1 MCIEYRMS
9 YSFRSIVDGG
19 ADSEMIYYNA
29 LMTSTKTADLTF
41 SQPPQPVKF
50 NETRDAPIVRD
61 ASLYNF
67 SIIKFTMN
75 GPGRELPL
83 FIPLIQTNGTVSAA
97 AGKQTDPN
105 RTIYNLAL
113 PYQRRWNYTNN
124 VTGLAA
130 TAVIT
135 LAPESTPIAYIPEIQ
150 NIVLAPVPQVPV
162 TGIAKQDLSTRYY
175 WTYTYSH
182 FAQMVNTALENAMQD
197 TFTAFNIFWATLPT
211 ATVNPY
217 FTGGVP
223 DFNKFLLDHDI
234 PFIQYNEFT
243 KFFELYGDTRAFNIS
258 GQLIP
263 NTPSPRTG
271 LPTGTQAPVPAFV
284 PPVYVAGSPAS
295 PASPPFLRLFFNTEL
310 MNLLANF
317 NNTFLGAVG
326 GSTIPF
332 PIPQISGSYDFT
344 IGSATPFSGAGP
356 WLYSYEILFA
366 NQLYTNILNNNPLLQ
381 GSSLVPPPV
390 YNPYYLIPTDRQNL
404 YWKTTQDY
412 RSTDAM
418 WSPVSA
424 IVFTSALLPVKKE
437 YTSATVDLNAGN
449 LGSGSS
455 GSQSA
460 FQPII
465 SDFSIDQQQ
474 EGAEGYRNFTQYEPS
489 AEYKMVSMTA
499 SHEEIRNIDIQ
510 VFWKYRLTG
519 ELIPLTAANC
529 SDINIKMLFRK
540 MDYRS

>member
-1 MCIEYRMS
+1 MS

-19 ADSEMIYYNA
+19 ADSEMIYFNA
-29 LMTSTKTADLTF
+29 TMTSTKTADLTV

-50 NETRDAPIVRD
+50 NETRDAPIIRD
-61 ASLYNF
+61 ASQYNF

-83 FIPLIQTNGTVSAA
+83 FIPLIQTNGTVTVTGGQS
-97 AGKQTDPN
+97 DPN
-105 RTIYNLAL
+105 RTIYNLAI
-113 PYQRRWNYTNN
+113 PYQRTWNYTDSG
-124 VTGLAA
+124 TGLAA

-135 LAPESTPIAYIPEIQ
+135 LAPSSQPIIYVPEIQ
-150 NIVLAPVPQVPV
+150 NLTIAPVPQVPA
-162 TGIAKQDLSTRYY
+162 TGIVKQDLSTRYY

-182 FAQMVNTALENAMQD
+182 FAQMVNAALESAMIS
-197 TFTAFNIFWATLPT
+197 TFAAFNIFWGTLPT

-217 FTGGVP
+217 FTGGQP
-223 DFNKFLLDHDI
+223 DFNKFVLDHDV
-234 PFIQYNEFT
+234 PFIKYNEFT
-243 KFFELYGDTRAFNIS
+243 KLFELYGDTRAFNIS
-258 GQLIP
+258 GQLDPLTSSI
-263 NTPSPRTG
+263 RTG
-271 LPTGTQAPVPAFV
+271 LITGAQAPIPAFV
-284 PPVYVAGSPAS
+284 PPVYNAGDPAS
-295 PASPPFLRLFFNTEL
+295 PASTAYLRLFFNTEL

-317 NNTFLGAVG
+317 NNTFVGAVG
-326 GSTIPF
+326 GSRIPF
-332 PIPQISGSYDFT
+332 PIPDPISSSYLYP
-344 IGSATPFSGAGP
+344 IGNSTPFSGAGP

-381 GSSLVPPPV
+381 GNAAVPPPV
-390 YNPYYLIPTDRQNL
+390 YNPYFLIPTDRQNL
-404 YWKTTQDY
+404 YWKIVQDY

-424 IVFTSALLPVKKE
+424 IVFTSAMLPIKKE
-437 YTSATVDLNAGN
+437 YNSANVDLNAGN
-449 LGSGSS
+449 LGSGSV

-465 SDFSIDQQQ
+465 SDFSIDQQT
-474 EGAEGYRNFTQYEPS
+474 EGAEGYRNFTKYEPS
-489 AEYKMVSMTA
+489 AEYKMISMTA

-540 MDYRS
+540 TDYRS

>member
-1 MCIEYRMS
+1 MS

-29 LMTSTKTADLTF
+29 TMTSTKTADLTV

-61 ASLYNF
+61 ASQYNF

-83 FIPLIQTNGTVSAA
+83 FIPLIQTNGTVTTT
-97 AGKQTDPN
+97 GKQLDPN
-105 RTIYNLAL
+105 RTIYNLAI
-113 PYQRRWNYTNN
+113 PYQRIWNYTDSGS
-124 VTGLAA
+124 GLAA
-130 TAVIT
+130 TARIT
-135 LAPESTPIAYIPEIQ
+135 LAPQSYSIIYVPEIQ
-150 NIVLAPVPQVPV
+150 NPLIAPVPQVPI

-182 FAQMVNTALENAMQD
+182 FAQMVNTALENAMFD
-197 TFTAFNIFWATLPT
+197 TFTAFNIFWGTLPT
-211 ATVNPY
+211 STVNPY
-217 FTGGVP
+217 FTGGQP
-223 DFNKFLLDHDI
+223 DFNKFILDHDV
-234 PFIQYNEFT
+234 PFIKYNEFT
-243 KFFELYGDTRAFNIS
+243 KLFELYGDTRAFNIC
-258 GQLIP
+258 GQLDWQ
-263 NTPSPRTG
+263 TPSQRTG
-271 LPTGTQAPVPAFV
+271 LTAGIQAPIPAFV
-284 PPVYVAGSPAS
+284 PTVYNAGDPAS
-295 PASPPFLRLFFNTEL
+295 PASAPYLRLFFNTEL

-317 NNTFLGAVG
+317 NNTFVGAVG
-326 GSTIPF
+326 GSSIQF
-332 PIPQISGSYDFT
+332 PIQPTPFGGYNFT
-344 IGSATPFSGAGP
+344 IGNSTPFSGAGP
-356 WLYSYEILFA
+356 WLYSYEILFT

-390 YNPYYLIPTDRQNL
+390 YNPYFLIPTDRQNL
-404 YWKTTQDY
+404 YWKVVQDY

-424 IVFTSALLPVKKE
+424 IVFTSAMLPIKKE
-437 YTSATVDLNAGN
+437 YNSANVDLNAGN
-449 LGSGSS
+449 LGGISS

-465 SDFSIDQQQ
+465 TDFSIDQQT

-489 AEYKMVSMTA
+489 AEYKMISMTA

-540 MDYRS
+540 TDYRS